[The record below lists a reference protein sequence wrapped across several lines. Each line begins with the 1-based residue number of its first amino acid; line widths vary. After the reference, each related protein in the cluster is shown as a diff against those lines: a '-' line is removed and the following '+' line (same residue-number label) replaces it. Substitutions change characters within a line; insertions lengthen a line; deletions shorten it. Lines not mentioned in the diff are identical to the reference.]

1 MGLILNINNIVD
13 KITLETQ
20 EKAAKLTGKE
30 NKTFRQILE
39 EELEQIKMPRSSA
52 KLPRQN
58 NLLKNQK

>member
-30 NKTFRQILE
+30 NKTFREILE
-39 EELEQIKMPRSSA
+39 EELEKI
-52 KLPRQN
+52 N
-58 NLLKNQK
+58 NSKI